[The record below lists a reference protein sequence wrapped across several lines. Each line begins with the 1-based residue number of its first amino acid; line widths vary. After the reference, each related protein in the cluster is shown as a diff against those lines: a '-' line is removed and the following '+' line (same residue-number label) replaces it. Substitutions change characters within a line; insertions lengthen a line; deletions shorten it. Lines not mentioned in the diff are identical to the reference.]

1 LAKHEL
7 ALIKNEINRMS
18 EFRDLSLN
26 FYVADRMITEIRD
39 AYNLYDDIDFVDEED
54 EWGIDNG

>member
-1 LAKHEL
+1 
-7 ALIKNEINRMS
+7 MS

-54 EWGIDNG
+54 EWGTDNG